1 MTEAPRPANEP
12 ERLRVLRE
20 LLVLDSP
27 PEAMFD
33 RIAQLASDVCGA
45 PIALIS
51 LVDDERQWFKANVGL
66 PGVAQTP
73 RSLAFCAHTI
83 LQDDVFEVADAT
95 HDSRFA
101 DNPLVT
107 DEPRIRFYAGAPLVA
122 EGGAHIG
129 SLCVIDHHAR
139 RLDDAQLH
147 MLRSLAALVCDAL
160 TMRRDLIDK
169 SLAVRSRHEQAL
181 QESETH
187 YRAIVEEQLEMI
199 SLAQPDGTLSYVNPA
214 YAAPFKCRP
223 AEMIGRSLFD
233 FIEPADREAVGA
245 QLRDVLLTGQ
255 SRSGENRMTMH
266 DGEVRWVAWTNG
278 VHRDAN
284 GEVRLHSVGRDVSA
298 RKQAEQA
305 LRASDSLLRR
315 TGRVAGVGGWQ
326 VDLRSGAVSWSDETR
341 RIHEV
346 APDYE
351 PTVEQGIAFYAPEAR
366 PVIQAAVQAG
376 IDRGE
381 SWDLELPFVT
391 AKQRQLWVR
400 AAGEAEFEDG
410 RAVRLVGAFQD
421 ITERKRLEH
430 DVASQAATLRLVTE
444 AIPATVAVIGSDLRY
459 RFANSAFEQ
468 ACGLVRDRI
477 VGRSARE
484 VLGDDEFERRKP
496 WIVRALAGEPVVF
509 ELDYPSREGVTHR
522 SINYVPLRLATGE
535 IDGFVVVGQDITAQ
549 RREALRLI
557 ELSQCDPLTG
567 LLNRAG
573 FEQILQRHVDD
584 GAGPSL
590 AVLYIDLDHFK
601 PVNDVHG
608 HAAGDQILKLFGQR
622 LAKLVRPTDAV
633 ARLGGDEFAL
643 ALVGAREASNAQM
656 VADKVL
662 AAAHAPFKLGELTL
676 SIGASVGAAFGV
688 DPARGWA
695 DLVERADA
703 KLLAAKGA
711 GKGRHM
717 GTDVR

>member
-1 MTEAPRPANEP
+1 MTEVPRPADEP

-27 PEAMFD
+27 PEAIFD
-33 RIAQLASDVCGA
+33 RIAQLASEICNT

-66 PGVAQTP
+66 HGVTQTP
-73 RSLAFCAHTI
+73 RSLAFCAHSI
-83 LQDDVFEVADAT
+83 LQDDVFEVPDAAL
-95 HDSRFA
+95 DSRFA

-107 DEPRIRFYAGAPLVA
+107 DEPRIRFYAGAPLIV
-122 EGGAHIG
+122 ERGAHIG
-129 SLCVIDHHAR
+129 SLCVIDHQAR
-139 RLDDAQLH
+139 QLDPSQLR
-147 MLRSLAALVCDAL
+147 MLRSLAVLAGDAL
-160 TMRRDLIDK
+160 TMRRNLIDR

-181 QESETH
+181 QQSETQ

-214 YAAPFKCRP
+214 YASQFGRTPDQ
-223 AEMIGRSLFD
+223 MIGRSLFD
-233 FIEPADREAVGA
+233 FIEPADRQAVGA
-245 QLRDVLLTGQ
+245 QLDEVLRTGQ
-255 SRSGENRMTMH
+255 SRSGENRMTLP

-278 VHRDAN
+278 VQHDAQ
-284 GEVRLHSVGRDVSA
+284 GRSLLHSVGRDISA
-298 RKQAEQA
+298 RKHAEQA
-305 LRASDSLLRR
+305 LVASESLLKR

-326 VDLRSGAVSWSDETR
+326 VDLRSGAVSWSEETR

-346 APDYE
+346 APDYQ
-351 PTVEQGIAFYAPEAR
+351 PTIEQGIDFYAPEAR
-366 PVIQAAVQAG
+366 PVIQAAVQAC
-376 IDRGE
+376 IERGE
-381 SWDLELPFVT
+381 PWDLELPFVT
-391 AKQRQLWVR
+391 AKRRQLWVR
-400 AAGEAEFEDG
+400 AAGEAEFERG
-410 RAVRLVGAFQD
+410 QAVRLIGAFQD
-421 ITERKRLEH
+421 ITERKQLEH

-444 AIPATVAVIGSDLRY
+444 AIPATVAVIGADLLY

-468 ACGLVRDRI
+468 ACGLSRNRI

-484 VLGDDEFERRKP
+484 VLGDEEFERREP

-509 ELDYPSREGVTHR
+509 ELDYAGREGATHQ

-549 RREALRLI
+549 RREALRLM

-567 LLNRAG
+567 LLNRTG
-573 FEQILQRHVDD
+573 FEQFLQRHVDA

-590 AVLYIDLDHFK
+590 ALLYIDLDHFK
-601 PVNDVHG
+601 PVNDEHG

-633 ARLGGDEFAL
+633 ARLGGDEFAV
-643 ALVGAREASNAQM
+643 ALVGAREASNAHK

-662 AAAHAPFKLGELTL
+662 AAAQTPFEVAAQVL
-676 SIGASVGAAFGV
+676 SIDASVGVAFGV
-688 DPARGWA
+688 EPARGWA

-703 KLLAAKGA
+703 QLRAAKA
-711 GKGRHM
+711 SGKGRHA
-717 GTDVR
+717 GADVR